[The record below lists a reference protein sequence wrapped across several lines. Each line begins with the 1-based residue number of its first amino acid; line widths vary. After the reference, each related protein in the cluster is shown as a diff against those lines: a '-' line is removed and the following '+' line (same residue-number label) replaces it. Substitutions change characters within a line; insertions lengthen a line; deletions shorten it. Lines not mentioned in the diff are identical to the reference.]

1 MNEAIDDDIV
11 DSPAAIEKFKYPRM
25 NAASA
30 DGGAWSGMQAD
41 ITAPMGPTEIMD
53 EENTTFGDPKEG
65 KDDDRE
71 KEEIAQL
78 GVMSEDVEKP
88 EIEIN
93 DGEAIMRI
101 PKKEKK
107 SQTAPQPTVRND
119 SIG

>member
-1 MNEAIDDDIV
+1 ME
-11 DSPAAIEKFKYPRM
+11 
-25 NAASA
+25 
-30 DGGAWSGMQAD
+30 
-41 ITAPMGPTEIMD
+41 

-65 KDDDRE
+65 RDDDRQ

-78 GVMSEDVEKP
+78 DVMSEDVEKP
-88 EIEIN
+88 EIEIV